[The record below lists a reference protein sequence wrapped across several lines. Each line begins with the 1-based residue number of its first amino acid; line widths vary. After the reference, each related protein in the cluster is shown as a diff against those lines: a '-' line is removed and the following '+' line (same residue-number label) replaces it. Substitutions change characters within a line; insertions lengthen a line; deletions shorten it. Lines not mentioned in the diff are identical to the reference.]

1 MFKSKQEIIN
11 GIKKEFTGS
20 PDLVNQRIE
29 AGGKICELC
38 YLSSI
43 CDVEKIHKDLYV
55 PFYEEIENGGYVD
68 YLLSLSGIRKIE
80 DSDNPVELLLKGSV
94 LIFLNNLHLILDVK
108 KILNKAIPDTTI
120 ETTIQGPQTGLSEDL
135 ETNMNIIRHRYHQSS
150 LAFDDY
156 RVGKKSQMGLKIL
169 YDSKEVD
176 EEVLQELYQ
185 RLNEID
191 EDVVQ
196 SVSQLSR
203 MITRHKS
210 FLFPTIVITER
221 PDRIAYNLSKGKV
234 IVIMEGTRF
243 ALILPSVFYDF
254 MSSMD
259 DLYLPSWVARFLVLL
274 RYLGLGTA
282 LLLPAMYVGITA
294 YNPELFRV
302 QLALSIAGSRMSVPY
317 PAYIEVFFM
326 LIMMELLTEASIRL
340 PKAIGPTATTV
351 GGLILGQAATEAG
364 LVSNIMIIIVSA
376 VAISNFVIPIN
387 EMGFAM
393 RVTKYLLLI
402 VSTFTGL
409 IGVIVGLIGI
419 IYYLVSLNSF
429 GRPYLAFFN
438 GEQFRK

>member
-1 MFKSKQEIIN
+1 
-11 GIKKEFTGS
+11 
-20 PDLVNQRIE
+20 
-29 AGGKICELC
+29 
-38 YLSSI
+38 
-43 CDVEKIHKDLYV
+43 
-55 PFYEEIENGGYVD
+55 
-68 YLLSLSGIRKIE
+68 
-80 DSDNPVELLLKGSV
+80 
-94 LIFLNNLHLILDVK
+94 
-108 KILNKAIPDTTI
+108 
-120 ETTIQGPQTGLSEDL
+120 
-135 ETNMNIIRHRYHQSS
+135 
-150 LAFDDY
+150 
-156 RVGKKSQMGLKIL
+156 
-169 YDSKEVD
+169 
-176 EEVLQELYQ
+176 
-185 RLNEID
+185 
-191 EDVVQ
+191 
-196 SVSQLSR
+196 

-234 IVIMEGTRF
+234 IVMMEGTRF

-259 DLYLPSWVARFLVLL
+259 DLYLPSWIAKFLVLL

-409 IGVIVGLIGI
+409 IGVIFGLIGI